1 MHDFW
6 YDYEKLKYEETAELC
21 YMDKNSFIVYIK
33 TKNIY
38 KGIAKDVETRFGT
51 SKVERPLQKG
61 KNKNVIGLMTNQV
74 EK

>member
-1 MHDFW
+1 
-6 YDYEKLKYEETAELC
+6 
-21 YMDKNSFIVYIK
+21 MDKNSFIVYIK

-61 KNKNVIGLMTNQV
+61 KNKNVIGLMTN
-74 EK
+74 